1 MKKLF
6 LVLLFLALVTNCFAG
21 VEAEI
26 VAKDLDDNG
35 NIRVWTQYKIDG
47 VEVESNYPKIDGKSV
62 YCVRFNALNFMDMN
76 ATEIKDKIIGEAKSH
91 CENLIQKTW
100 VQKQNAEIIDKE
112 IKGVVGSKLNITETT
127 RVINGKDGKEYILK
141 TDGTITISV
150 SP

>member
-1 MKKLF
+1 MKKVLMF
-6 LVLLFLALVTNCFAG
+6 LLFLGLLTNCFAG

-26 VAKDLDDNG
+26 VSKDLDANG
-35 NIRVWTQYKIDG
+35 NIRIWTQYKIDG
-47 VEVESNYPKIDGKSV
+47 VEVPSNYPKIDGKSV

-91 CENLIQKTW
+91 CEALIQRTCIA
-100 VQKQNAEIIDKE
+100 KQNAEIIDKE
-112 IKGVVGSKLNITETT
+112 IKGVVGSKLNITEAPII
-127 RVINGKDGKEYILK
+127 INDKEYILK